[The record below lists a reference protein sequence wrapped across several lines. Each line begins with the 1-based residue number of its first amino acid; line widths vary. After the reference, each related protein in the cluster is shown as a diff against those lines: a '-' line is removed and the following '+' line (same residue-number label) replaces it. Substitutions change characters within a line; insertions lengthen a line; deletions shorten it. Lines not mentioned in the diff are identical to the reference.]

1 MALLV
6 SLIALVVA
14 FLQLCQ
20 QYFATADGYRN
31 CAESVIGPWHRTRHR
46 RPVPSEFRF
55 ETVYDAPFIRL
66 LSISECAD
74 RINDS
79 DEHDK
84 RVHLLYPLH
93 PNSCCEGERLLYE
106 TIRPLEALP
115 DALPDGWRSK
125 LPKWTGLRAIPKGT
139 KAKYDGEE
147 GGNTFRRENVEE
159 SSALVSWICEFIIL
173 DLKFW
178 PTCIDCVRDFTAFM
192 RALHLTYSLYG
203 QVSNTDD
210 LRAIWV
216 RREIE
221 QYKSC
226 RQITS
231 YPTQP
236 VVEQRRVHWDFIGS
250 NITRPVAQ
258 TRFGDIILFALRM
271 GMQWRRINVEK
282 GMLLA
287 VGNGYSLSSA
297 NLSGLILTFT
307 STGHHEKP
315 PSIIPN
321 QYADKMLF
329 GILPGDPD
337 LVKRDFSLVNR
348 AGEVDRDESILR
360 RILQPHGV
368 DWGDRIRFETLAARN
383 DLKKLLCPFLPQKH
397 ANTATVRF
405 LGWPWHRA
413 ASFLHFFESRV
424 AFIQNLDSEVRH
436 NSSQYREEDS
446 TLLQSMKTR
455 LDELKDEYPSD
466 FYCVRFTL
474 RQILSATGSQQ
485 DSDKFNSFLQ
495 KCESIF
501 ESCTK
506 NLKKHAWGLEVDN
519 GPEDGSTKYALL
531 VAVHT
536 IMTNNAIQEAKEE
549 FQEVKRRLERHHRG
563 DWAEV
568 MGLEEKAPP
577 KARDRQHAGNPIFY
591 FRMNKIVQHMRSED
605 RGIGQELRKL
615 GVEVTDTEAQ
625 LAWWMMM
632 IRGIAWDMSCYREP
646 WPTDERFVP
655 STFYGDP
662 TPVMLA

>member
-46 RPVPSEFRF
+46 RPVRQSSASRQSTTLRSF
-55 ETVYDAPFIRL
+55 L
-66 LSISECAD
+66 SSISECAD

-79 DEHDK
+79 DQHEK

-93 PNSCCEGERLLYE
+93 PNPCCEGERLLYE
-106 TIRPLEALP
+106 TVRPLEALP
-115 DALPDGWRSK
+115 YALPGGWRSK

-147 GGNTFRRENVEE
+147 GSSTFRREYMEQ
-159 SSALVSWICEFIIL
+159 SSAIVSWIGQLIM

-178 PTCIDCVRDFTAFM
+178 RTCIDCVRDFAGLM

-203 QVSNTDD
+203 QVSNSDD
-210 LRAIWV
+210 LRAVLV

-221 QYKSC
+221 QHKSY
-226 RQITS
+226 RQVTS
-231 YPTQP
+231 NSTQP
-236 VVEQRRVHWDFIGS
+236 VVEQRRVHWDFLDS
-250 NITRPVAQ
+250 KITRPVAQ
-258 TRFGDIILFALRM
+258 TRIGDIILFALRM
-271 GMQWRRINVEK
+271 GMQWRTINVET
-282 GMLLA
+282 GTLLA

-297 NLSGLILTFT
+297 NPPGLILTFT
-307 STGHHEKP
+307 NTGHHEKP
-315 PSIIPN
+315 PSIIPS

-337 LVKRDFSLVNR
+337 LVKRDFSLVGR
-348 AGEVDRDESILR
+348 GGEVDGDESILR
-360 RILQPHGV
+360 RILKPHGL
-368 DWGDRIRFETLAARN
+368 DSGDRIKFETLAARS
-383 DLKKLLCPFLPQKH
+383 DLKKLLCPFLPQKYP
-397 ANTATVRF
+397 NTAPVRF
-405 LGWPWHRA
+405 LGWPWHRG

-424 AFIQNLDSEVRH
+424 AFVQKLDAEVRRH
-436 NSSQYREEDS
+436 PSQYGKEDA
-446 TLLQSMKTR
+446 TLLQNMKTR
-455 LDELKDEYPSD
+455 LDELKDKYPED
-466 FYCVRFTL
+466 FYCVRFTS
-474 RQILSATGSQQ
+474 RQILSATSSKQ
-485 DSDKFNSFLQ
+485 DSYDFNSFLQ
-495 KCESIF
+495 KCEDIF

-506 NLKKHAWGLEVDN
+506 NLKEHGWGLEVDN
-519 GPEDGSTKYALL
+519 GPEGGSTKFALL
-531 VAVHT
+531 VAAHT
-536 IMTNNAIQEAKEE
+536 AMTNNATKEAKEE
-549 FQEVKRRLERHHRG
+549 YLEAKGRPERQYHG

-568 MGLEEKAPP
+568 MGLEQQAPP

-591 FRMNKIVQHMRSED
+591 FRMNKIVQHMKSED
-605 RGIGQELRKL
+605 RGIRQELGKL

-625 LAWWMMM
+625 LVWWMMM
-632 IRGIAWDMSCYREP
+632 IRGIAWDMSCYRES
-646 WPTDERFVP
+646 WPADEDFVP